1 MAYVVQGLTVKET
14 IEYKLNILRDFL
26 IVDDKNCDRY
36 RKQLEYEVV
45 RNKESDPYF
54 VLDAVVRDMIAKK
67 LGGRFMSGVTIL
79 NVKEAFL
86 PAVYEYQDI
95 IIPILIILAVM
106 SLVCVL
112 IFMDHKIVAYIF
124 SGVTVLSVLFAL
136 ILHVHSQFNTMSSL
150 TIR

>member
-1 MAYVVQGLTVKET
+1 MINRLLREDVKWQRMLYRSKTTNDNGQVMIHAVHEFETDCGIYEIRFSMPATQYFDQRGYEADHYIVPREIRNKEHRRIQMAYVVQGLTVKET

-67 LGGRFMSGVTIL
+67 LGGR
-79 NVKEAFL
+79 
-86 PAVYEYQDI
+86 
-95 IIPILIILAVM
+95 
-106 SLVCVL
+106 
-112 IFMDHKIVAYIF
+112 
-124 SGVTVLSVLFAL
+124 
-136 ILHVHSQFNTMSSL
+136 
-150 TIR
+150 